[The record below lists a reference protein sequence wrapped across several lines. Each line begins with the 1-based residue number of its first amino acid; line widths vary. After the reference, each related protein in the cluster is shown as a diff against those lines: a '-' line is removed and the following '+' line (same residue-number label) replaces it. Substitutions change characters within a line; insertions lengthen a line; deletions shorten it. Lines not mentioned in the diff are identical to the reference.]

1 MENDEHFPAFR
12 FILSFS
18 SPKLIHICN
27 FILEATVVSSIENFL
42 IFFWRI
48 DDFIAIIHFTFT
60 CLPFTECLLCSVE
73 AEMIVNMPM
82 TFNDLKE
89 YSRSNNNIWL
99 NKNNKFL

>member
-1 MENDEHFPAFR
+1 MENNKHFPAFS

-27 FILEATVVSSIENFL
+27 FILVAIVISSTGKFL

-73 AEMIVNMPM
+73 AEIIVNMLM

-89 YSRSNNNIWL
+89 YARSNNNI
-99 NKNNKFL
+99 